1 MADVSNKI
9 EGKLVGAFISTNLV
23 TPAWKEIVCGQ
34 DTGIDGSKNITTLET
49 KCGTLKTAG
58 PANWQLTG
66 SGVAN
71 TTPDSDEI
79 SADDLIDIMQGS
91 GQVLVK
97 LVHATT
103 AALYYRQGTG
113 TMTAYS
119 ESGSVS
125 DSITFDFTIE
135 IDGNLDIVP

>member
-1 MADVSNKI
+1 MADVSKKI
-9 EGKLVGAFISTNLV
+9 EGKLVGVWISTNLT
-23 TPAWKEIVCGQ
+23 TPAYKEIVCGQ
-34 DTGIDGSKNITTLET
+34 DTGLDGSKNITTLET

-71 TTPDSDEI
+71 SEPGTNEL
-79 SADDLIDIMQGS
+79 SADELIGIMQGDT
-91 GQVLVK
+91 QVLVK
-97 LVHATT
+97 LVHATDT
-103 AALYYRQGTG
+103 ALYYRQGTG

-135 IDGNLDIVP
+135 IDGNLDTSA